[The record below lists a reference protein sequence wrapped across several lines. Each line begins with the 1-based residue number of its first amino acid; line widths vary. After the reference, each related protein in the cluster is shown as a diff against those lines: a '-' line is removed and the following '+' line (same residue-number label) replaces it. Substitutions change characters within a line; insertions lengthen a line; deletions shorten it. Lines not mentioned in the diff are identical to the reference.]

1 MKPRHKLTSCSL
13 YWLAI
18 VLLAIQLPQQHVKT
32 NDHHHSSADGRGP
45 LAHSSSPSTAPLS
58 LPQKHKE
65 ERKKDEEKIKG
76 GKRKKQQSQA
86 KLRYVLLLGT
96 GQASLCSARK
106 IPSPH
111 PTSAATPISPITSHP
126 PPDVMAYKS
135 LDPDLSSPTFLF

>member
-18 VLLAIQLPQQHVKT
+18 VLLAIQPPQQHVKT

-58 LPQKHKE
+58 PPKAQR
-65 ERKKDEEKIKG
+65 RKKDEEKIKG
-76 GKRKKQQSQA
+76 GEKKLQSQV